1 MKELFKPL
9 ASLHL
14 TLILL
19 SLSLILVF
27 LGTMAQEPLG
37 LYLAQGRFFQS
48 FFVDQASLA
57 AAIKKTLQMAGIY
70 LTPTTA
76 ADVLSAR
83 PIPVF
88 PGGYLL
94 GSLLL
99 INLLA
104 AHATRFRFSWKRS
117 GIVLTHAGIVLLL
130 VGQLLTDFFA
140 RESALRL
147 TEGETKNYSEADRR
161 SELAIVETSA
171 ANRDK
176 VVVIPDT
183 LLLSGSTFNRPELP
197 FSLKVLRYYPNSFI
211 TNRTVIPD
219 APPVTEGPG
228 VRFAPLELPRVT
240 EMNLRDV
247 PSAIVQVSTPQGV
260 VGSYLLSEYLNRP
273 QSITVDGRSFDL
285 SLRLRRFYKEFSLS
299 LIDFRHDKYPGTET
313 PKNFSSQV
321 RLQNPRTGEDREVLI
336 YMNNPLRY
344 QGLTFYQA
352 SFDKLD
358 ERVTILQVVR
368 NPAWLTPYFACLV
381 VAAGLLVQFGI
392 HLVGFM
398 QRSRLPKPPATA

>member
-1 MKELFKPL
+1 
-9 ASLHL
+9 
-14 TLILL
+14 
-19 SLSLILVF
+19 
-27 LGTMAQEPLG
+27 
-37 LYLAQGRFFQS
+37 
-48 FFVDQASLA
+48 
-57 AAIKKTLQMAGIY
+57 MAGIY